1 MRWLLIFLIFGPA
14 ANAQLTPRNL
24 LSTQIDLAGLQRVL
38 VSQTAWKPFPQ
49 SAAGWAK
56 ILPDSIRVILIKNGE
71 ACLEGRVAGSG
82 ELFPDVPATVT
93 LDFFRN
99 GNRTRYEN
107 LSFGKRNRLWAL
119 VLAESVEGKGRFL
132 DAILDGIWSISEET
146 FWGASAHLFLQKGGR
161 GLPDAEN
168 PVVDLFA
175 AETAANLAW
184 ADYFV
189 GPELDSISPLVR
201 RRISYE
207 VNRRIF
213 LPLET
218 AKYDWLGGGN
228 KDAKLNNWAPWIMSN
243 YLTAV
248 LLLEKDE
255 NKRVEDVYRAIQ
267 VTDQYLNG
275 LGDDG
280 ACEEGPTYW
289 AFGPGSVLDVLDLLQ
304 SATNGGVNIFH
315 ENLVRNMAA
324 YIYKVH
330 IAGNYFVNIGDAHPE
345 IVPEPL
351 MIRRFGVETGDTV
364 MRGFGSWLDS
374 KENYGNSLNRLAY
387 HRTRQLFDLGD
398 LRDMAGNHSGF
409 QGDHSGFQDIG
420 DAWLPDVQL
429 MVSRLGHGLFVAA
442 HAFNNGKSHNH
453 NDVGDF
459 IVYADGLPVII
470 DVGSG
475 TYTARTFSRDR
486 YQLWFNTSAFHNLP
500 TINGFGEREGL
511 AYGASEV
518 SYGVERRGGQPPC
531 EIMRMNLKNAYPGG
545 AGVKT
550 WNRSILADKSGR
562 IVITDSCRAD
572 SIFSSLTQS
581 FMTVAA
587 VDITV
592 PGLIVFTTDRGDD
605 RGSDEGDDRGDGRGK
620 KVELRYDAR
629 VWEVQKEEMKLST
642 PEEEGLKETWHH
654 RTITRIRLVIK
665 SPVRVAVFKY
675 TIVAK

>member
-1 MRWLLIFLIFGPA
+1 MRSLLISVLTSLLVSPV

-24 LSTQIDLAGLQRVL
+24 LSKEMDLAGLQRML
-38 VSQTAWKPFPQ
+38 VSQAAWKPFPQ

-56 ILPDSIRVILIKNGE
+56 LLPDSVIKTLIKNGE
-71 ACLEGRVAGSG
+71 ACLNGP
-82 ELFPDVPATVT
+82 FPGVPASVT

-107 LSFGKRNRLWAL
+107 LAFQKRNRLWAL
-119 VLAESVEGKGRFL
+119 VLAESVEGRGRFL
-132 DAILDGIWSISEET
+132 DPILDGIWSISEET

-189 GPELDSISPLVR
+189 GPELDSISPLIR

-213 LPLET
+213 VPLLT
-218 AKYDWLGGGN
+218 AKYDWMGAGDKG
-228 KDAKLNNWAPWIMSN
+228 AKLNNWAPWIMSN
-243 YLTAV
+243 YLTAA

-255 NKRVEDVYRAIQ
+255 SLRAQDVYRSMQ

-289 AFGPGSVLDVLDLLQ
+289 AFGPGCVLDVLDLLQ
-304 SATNGGVNIFH
+304 SATNGRINIFH
-315 ENLVRNMAA
+315 DELVRNMAA

-330 IAGNYFVNIGDAHPE
+330 IGGNYFVNIGDAHPE
-345 IVPEPL
+345 VVPEPV

-364 MRGFGSWLDS
+364 MRGFGKWLDS
-374 KENYGNSLNRLAY
+374 RENYCHSLSRQQY
-387 HRTRQLFDLGD
+387 HRTRELFDLGD
-398 LRDMAGNHSGF
+398 LRDMAADPADF
-409 QGDHSGFQDIG
+409 RDIG

-429 MVSRLGHGLFVAA
+429 MVSRLAHGLYVAA

-459 IVYADGLPVII
+459 IVYADGSPVII

-475 TYTARTFSRDR
+475 TYTSRTFSQDR

-511 AYGASEV
+511 AYGASQV
-518 SYGVERRGGQPPC
+518 VYRREMKGGEAPC
-531 EIMRMNLKNAYPGG
+531 GIMRMNLKNAYPAG
-545 AGVKT
+545 AGVKV
-550 WNRSILADKSGR
+550 WKRSILADKGGR

-572 SIFSSLTQS
+572 SAFRSLTQS
-581 FMTVAA
+581 IMTVDS
-587 VDITV
+587 VDVTV
-592 PGLIVFTTDRGDD
+592 PGLIVFTID
-605 RGSDEGDDRGDGRGK
+605 RGK
-620 KVELRYDAR
+620 KVEMTYDGR
-629 VWEVQKEEMKLST
+629 IWGVQKEDMQLTT
-642 PEEEGLKETWHH
+642 PEEEGLKESWHH
-654 RTITRIRLVIK
+654 RTITRILLDIK
-665 SPVRVAVFKY
+665 SPVRAAVFQY
-675 TIVAK
+675 TIAAK